1 MSVGLMMLPAICSR
15 LWAATVG
22 GMLLAAFLIAALA
35 GMGGLLL
42 SYHVELPSGPC
53 IILLAGLFYIVSL
66 FVAPQGGVLPRL
78 LRQRHLES

>member
-1 MSVGLMMLPAICSR
+1 
-15 LWAATVG
+15 
-22 GMLLAAFLIAALA
+22 
-35 GMGGLLL
+35 MGGLLL